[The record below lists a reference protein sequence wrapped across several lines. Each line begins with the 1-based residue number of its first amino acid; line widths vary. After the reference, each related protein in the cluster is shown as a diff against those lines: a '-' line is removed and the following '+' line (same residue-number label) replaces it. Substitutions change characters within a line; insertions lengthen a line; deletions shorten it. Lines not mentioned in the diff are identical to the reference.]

1 VLLFHTRVGTYTVLV
16 AISKAQLNTVVEKQE
31 NIGREKR
38 TYGSFRD
45 TLRGF
50 IIGIND
56 IQMAV
61 KV

>member
-1 VLLFHTRVGTYTVLV
+1 
-16 AISKAQLNTVVEKQE
+16 LNTVVEKQE